1 MSPSTALSHEELAE
15 VITRCAGA
23 RTDAAALR
31 TTRPTFQDLG
41 VDSLG
46 LLGIV
51 AELEQMFGIRL
62 GDDAERCS
70 SPDEL
75 LATTNTLLREAA

>member
-1 MSPSTALSHEELAE
+1 MSASTALSHEVLAE

-23 RTDAAALR
+23 GTDAETLR
-31 TTRPTFQDLG
+31 DTRPTFAELE

-46 LLGIV
+46 LLGVV
-51 AELEQMFGIRL
+51 AELEQLLGIRL
-62 GDDAERCS
+62 GPEAEQCA

-75 LATTNTLLREAA
+75 LAMANTLLRSAA

>member
-1 MSPSTALSHEELAE
+1 MSPSTVLSHEELAE

-23 RTDAAALR
+23 PTDAAALR
-31 TTRPTFQDLG
+31 TEHPTFHDLG

-51 AELEQMFGIRL
+51 AELEQILGIQL
-62 GDDAERCS
+62 GPDAERCS

-75 LATTNTLLREAA
+75 LATTNTLLRSAA

>member
-1 MSPSTALSHEELAE
+1 MSPSTALSHEALAE

-23 RTDAAALR
+23 RTDGAVLR
-31 TTRPTFQDLG
+31 DTRPTFADLA

-51 AELEQMFGIRL
+51 AELEQTLGIPL
-62 GDDAERCS
+62 GPDAERCE

-75 LATTNTLLREAA
+75 LDLANTLLRSAA

>member
-1 MSPSTALSHEELAE
+1 MSASTALSHEALAE

-23 RTDAAALR
+23 HTDAAALR
-31 TTRPTFQDLG
+31 DTRPTFDDLD

-51 AELEQMFGIRL
+51 AELEKTLGIQL
-62 GDDAERCS
+62 GPDAERCT
-70 SPDEL
+70 SPGDL
-75 LATTNTLLREAA
+75 LALANAQLRAAA